1 MGISMLYRA
10 IGNLCRTG
18 NDHTVYKLSSCWPFR
33 SASLPTFGEASG
45 EWVYIHFVLDVGE
58 MMRLPFMC
66 FVTVS
71 TLLRY
76 DSVWFHLTL

>member
-1 MGISMLYRA
+1 MGISMLQRA
-10 IGNLCRTG
+10 IGNLCG
-18 NDHTVYKLSSCWPFR
+18 IGKDHTVYKLSSGWQLR

-45 EWVYIHFVLDVGE
+45 EWVYLQFVLDVGE

-76 DSVWFHLTL
+76 GSVWFRLTL